1 MRQTNLRDAAT
12 DAVFDQLF
20 MTFSAC
26 FAVKNLRDHLAI
38 FIIAVGINRRN
49 SANATGSSPCART
62 CVIGSG
68 NALATFDQ
76 RPNFAATIDNGFQ
89 TLEHNHNP

>member
-1 MRQTNLRDAAT
+1 
-12 DAVFDQLF
+12 
-20 MTFSAC
+20 
-26 FAVKNLRDHLAI
+26 
-38 FIIAVGINRRN
+38 
-49 SANATGSSPCART
+49 
-62 CVIGSG
+62 VIGSG